1 MKAYIISQNPNTKA
15 YLLQVKKGDNT
26 VDVAQS
32 NDLMELLAYVYEM
45 CEPERVQQQVGAG
58 LQ

>member
-1 MKAYIISQNPNTKA
+1 MTAYIVSQNPKTKA
-15 YLLQVKKGDNT
+15 YLLQAKKGDKV

-45 CEPERVQQQVGAG
+45 CEPERVQQQLGGG